1 MEAECYQKI
10 GAIQERLGDLEKAI
24 EFLNRFLE
32 LCEEAQDKTKAG
44 EAHKQ
49 LAEAYSKNNNVHPA
63 IKHLEDLL
71 NIANEEKNKPA

>member
-32 LCEEAQDKTKAG
+32 LCEEA
-44 EAHKQ
+44 
-49 LAEAYSKNNNVHPA
+49 
-63 IKHLEDLL
+63 
-71 NIANEEKNKPA
+71 

>member
-10 GAIQERLGDLEKAI
+10 GKIYEKINDLPRSI
-24 EFLNRFLE
+24 EFFHKFLE
-32 LCEEAQDKTKAG
+32 LCEETGDKGKAG

-49 LAEAYSKNNNVHPA
+49 LADAYSKNNNVQSA

-71 NIANEEKNKPA
+71 NIANELKNKPA